1 MLVLPGRSWTSCQK
15 LDKKF
20 HPFWVVSRPDPPT
33 GVDLKVA
40 RAVVAD
46 MGGEI
51 IVITVVAAAVV
62 TAAAVAVAVVAAA
75 AVAVAGIVEPAHPNP
90 NLRARTTVRAFF
102 CVCLQTGAS
111 VPISDAC
118 Q

>member
-62 TAAAVAVAVVAAA
+62 TAAAVEVTAATQ
-75 AVAVAGIVEPAHPNP
+75 AGIRKMNETSISKRLV
-90 NLRARTTVRAFF
+90 L
-102 CVCLQTGAS
+102 CVVGSKKYIQREIL
-111 VPISDAC
+111 
-118 Q
+118 